1 MYYLTISRVLW
12 ANMQKN
18 MQKYTEFSKLFF
30 ATRLKKT
37 LSNSING
44 NDVHKALKLNCEMYG
59 PFNLRLEVLKIF
71 PNQSFK
77 F

>member
-1 MYYLTISRVLW
+1 
-12 ANMQKN
+12 MQNN
-18 MQKYTEFSKLFF
+18 MQKYTEFLKLFF
-30 ATRLKKT
+30 VTSLKKK
-37 LSNSING
+37 LSNLING

-59 PFNLRLEVLKIF
+59 PFNLRLKVLKIF

>member
-1 MYYLTISRVLW
+1 MSEYAKKYAKIHRIFKTIIC
-12 ANMQKN
+12 NKF
-18 MQKYTEFSKLFF
+18 E
-30 ATRLKKT
+30 KK

-59 PFNLRLEVLKIF
+59 PFNLRLKVLKIF